1 MHNSQNKMLTML
13 IDLESYNPKNSKK
26 IKSREETL
34 INQKHCMMLETR
46 SLMYSKMESF
56 PFKDRFRKE
65 KSSDEIKL
73 DLKIPKL
80 DEIPER
86 IQGSK
91 EDVKR
96 IIKDFADNLDS
107 KDYTA
112 NVGGTNY
119 NLKNAQKILPKI
131 LVKIKQKKLY
141 KELMQQSI
149 DVLFRTP
156 GVDKEII
163 LKMF

>member
-1 MHNSQNKMLTML
+1 MYDARNKV
-13 IDLESYNPKNSKK
+13 
-26 IKSREETL
+26 
-34 INQKHCMMLETR
+34 INVFKDGV
-46 SLMYSKMESF
+46 F
-56 PFKDRFRKE
+56 PFKDGFRKE

-96 IIKDFADNLDS
+96 IIKDFVDNLDS

-119 NLKNAQKILPKI
+119 NLKNAQKILLDVFTKDI
-131 LVKIKQKKLY
+131 SQNKAKKLY

>member
-1 MHNSQNKMLTML
+1 M
-13 IDLESYNPKNSKK
+13 
-26 IKSREETL
+26 
-34 INQKHCMMLETR
+34 
-46 SLMYSKMESF
+46 
-56 PFKDRFRKE
+56 
-65 KSSDEIKL
+65 SDEIKL

-96 IIKDFADNLDS
+96 IIKDFVDNLDS

-119 NLKNAQKILPKI
+119 NLKNAQKILLDVFTKDI
-131 LVKIKQKKLY
+131 SQNKAKKLY

>member
-1 MHNSQNKMLTML
+1 MYDARNKV
-13 IDLESYNPKNSKK
+13 
-26 IKSREETL
+26 
-34 INQKHCMMLETR
+34 INVFKDGV
-46 SLMYSKMESF
+46 F
-56 PFKDRFRKE
+56 PFKDGFRKE

-96 IIKDFADNLDS
+96 IIKDFVDNLDS

-119 NLKNAQKILPKI
+119 NLKNAQKILLDVFTKDI
-131 LVKIKQKKLY
+131 SQNKAKKNCIKN
-141 KELMQQSI
+141 
-149 DVLFRTP
+149 
-156 GVDKEII
+156 
-163 LKMF
+163 

>member
-1 MHNSQNKMLTML
+1 MYDARNKV
-13 IDLESYNPKNSKK
+13 
-26 IKSREETL
+26 
-34 INQKHCMMLETR
+34 INVFKDGV
-46 SLMYSKMESF
+46 F

-96 IIKDFADNLDS
+96 IIKDFVDNLDS

-119 NLKNAQKILPKI
+119 NLKNAQKILLDVFTKDI
-131 LVKIKQKKLY
+131 SQNKAKKLY

>member
-1 MHNSQNKMLTML
+1 MYDARNKV
-13 IDLESYNPKNSKK
+13 
-26 IKSREETL
+26 
-34 INQKHCMMLETR
+34 INVFKDGV
-46 SLMYSKMESF
+46 F
-56 PFKDRFRKE
+56 PFKDGFRKE
-65 KSSDEIKL
+65 KLSDEIKL

-96 IIKDFADNLDS
+96 IIKDFVDNLDS

-119 NLKNAQKILPKI
+119 NLKNAQKILLDVFAKDI
-131 LVKIKQKKLY
+131 SQNKAKKLY

>member
-1 MHNSQNKMLTML
+1 MYDARNKV
-13 IDLESYNPKNSKK
+13 
-26 IKSREETL
+26 
-34 INQKHCMMLETR
+34 INVFKDGV
-46 SLMYSKMESF
+46 F
-56 PFKDRFRKE
+56 PFKDGFRKE
-65 KSSDEIKL
+65 RSSDEIKL

-96 IIKDFADNLDS
+96 IIKDFVDNLDS

-119 NLKNAQKILPKI
+119 NLKNEQKILLDVFTKDI
-131 LVKIKQKKLY
+131 SQNKAKKT
-141 KELMQQSI
+141 
-149 DVLFRTP
+149 V
-156 GVDKEII
+156 
-163 LKMF
+163 